1 MSDLAQLTIADA
13 KREYQSQRASA
24 EKAIAQ
30 VSDADFFR
38 ALDDEENSIA
48 LIMKH
53 VGGNLHSR
61 WRDFLTTDGEKAD
74 RNRDGEFEP
83 GDETRDV
90 VLGIWSRGFDTLY
103 ATLDSL
109 QPNDLLA
116 TVTIRSEP
124 MPALQALHRSLAHT
138 AHHCGQIVMLS
149 KHWCGTEWR
158 TISMAKP
165 NRNR

>member
-1 MSDLAQLTIADA
+1 MNDLALLTITDA
-13 KREYQSQRASA
+13 KREYANQRSSA

-30 VSDADFFR
+30 VSDEDFFR
-38 ALDDEENSIA
+38 ALDDEANSIA

-74 RNRDGEFEP
+74 RNRDGEFET
-83 GDETRDV
+83 GGETRDV
-90 VLGIWSRGFDTLY
+90 VLGIWQRGF
-103 ATLDSL
+103 ATLDASL
-109 QPNDLLA
+109 DSLNPNDLLA
-116 TVTIRSEP
+116 TITIRGES

-149 KHWCGTEWR
+149 KHWCGANWR
-158 TISMAKP
+158 TISMPRRKS
-165 NRNR
+165 

>member
-1 MSDLAQLTIADA
+1 MNDLALLTISDA
-13 KREYQSQRASA
+13 KREYNSQRASA

-30 VSDADFFR
+30 VSDEDFFK
-38 ALDDEENSIA
+38 ALDDDENSIA
-48 LIMKH
+48 IIMKH

-61 WRDFLTTDGEKAD
+61 WREFLTTDGEKTD
-74 RNRDGEFEP
+74 RNRDGEFET
-83 GDETRDV
+83 GNETRDV
-90 VLGIWSRGFDTLY
+90 VMAVWQRGFETLN

-109 QPNDLLA
+109 RAEDLLA

-149 KHWCGTEWR
+149 KHWCG
-158 TISMAKP
+158 P
-165 NRNR
+165 D